1 MKGFP
6 ISSPGR
12 ERSAEKAMV
21 RAEVHIN
28 RRGINS
34 IEVPAQVEIA
44 AGESLFL
51 DIVNH
56 GPPVHLTLSSDNSAP
71 FTDFFHENLYLGDQQ
86 EFRIPVYDN
95 AFEGSFDL
103 AVITGYGMHRGT
115 TRVLVDRFI
124 KKVEPVPEAPP
135 AEMHSPEPRRAF
147 PVLVVLLLLAAAI
160 VYGAW
165 LIERT
170 DILNYAAFTALSS
183 AVLAAWLSR
192 R

>member
-1 MKGFP
+1 MKEFP

-12 ERSAEKAMV
+12 ARSAEGSMV
-21 RAEVHIN
+21 HTEIHIN

-34 IEVPAQVEIA
+34 IEAPSQVEIS
-44 AGESLFL
+44 AGESLVL

-56 GPPVHLTLSSDNSAP
+56 GPPIHLTLSSDNSAP
-71 FTDFFHENLYLGDQQ
+71 FTEFFHENLYLGERQ
-86 EFRIPVYDN
+86 EYRIPVYEN
-95 AFEGSFDL
+95 AFEGSFEL

-115 TRVLVDRFI
+115 IRVQVNRFV
-124 KKVEPVPEAPP
+124 KKKEPVPEAPP
-135 AEMHSPEPRRAF
+135 VEIPSPEPPRSF
-147 PVLVVLLLLAAAI
+147 PVLIVLLLLAAGI

-165 LIERT
+165 LVERV
-170 DILNYAAFTALSS
+170 DIFNYAAFAALSS

>member
-6 ISSPGR
+6 IFSP
-12 ERSAEKAMV
+12 EQVRSAEGSMV
-21 RAEVHIN
+21 HAEVHIN

-34 IEVPAQVEIA
+34 IEVPARVEIA
-44 AGESLFL
+44 AGDSLVL
-51 DIVNH
+51 DIINH

-71 FTDFFHENLYLGDQQ
+71 FTEFFHENLYLGERQ
-86 EFRIPVYDN
+86 EYRIPVYEN

-115 TRVLVDRFI
+115 TRIQVNRFI
-124 KKVEPVPEAPP
+124 KKVEPVPEVPP
-135 AEMHSPEPRRAF
+135 VEIASPEPRRSI

-165 LIERT
+165 LVERA
-170 DILNYAAFTALSS
+170 DILNYAAFAALSS
-183 AVLAAWLSR
+183 AVLMAWLSR